1 MQNTAISIVQKL
13 QDNGFEA
20 LFAGGCVRDLLLKK
34 EPEDYDIATNAK
46 PEEIENLFE
55 KTYPI
60 GKHFGV
66 ILINENF
73 HHFEIAT
80 FRSDAG
86 YSDGRRPEYVTFTSA
101 KEDALRRDFTI
112 NGIFYDPIKE
122 EFFDYVGGIQDL
134 KRGLLRFIGDAEKRI
149 KEDHLRILRAVRF
162 KNRFNLE
169 YGPNTKKAL
178 KLHESL
184 ILGVSAERIRDELN
198 KIIVHKTKKQAFE
211 DLIEL
216 GILENIIPELLAL
229 KNIPQDKDY
238 HSEGDVLTHSLLAL
252 EKIAPQNNPGSKTNN
267 YSLLINHYSLYWST
281 LLHDIGK
288 AKTFKYAEGRIQ
300 FHKHQEVAIEIA
312 RKILN
317 RLKFPNTSKKKILW
331 LIHNHHL
338 FDQFQEMKET
348 RKLQYFDNPYFAD
361 LLKLHKADLLASLPN
376 DLKNRKK
383 AEEELYE
390 IEAEYLLAHKE
401 KHLPSHLPELLTGK
415 EVMEILKIPAGEK
428 IGQIK
433 AQLRELQLEK
443 QIKTKEEAGKWLL
456 ELSY

>member
-1 MQNTAISIVQKL
+1 MQKTAITIVKKL

-34 EPEDYDIATNAK
+34 DPEDYDIATNAK
-46 PEEIENLFE
+46 PEEIEDLFE

-66 ILINENF
+66 ILINENS

-86 YSDGRRPEYVTFTSA
+86 YSDGRRPKYVTFTNA

-112 NGIFYDPIKE
+112 NGIFYDPITKQ
-122 EFFDYVGGIQDL
+122 FHDYVGGIQDL
-134 KRGLLRFIGDAEKRI
+134 KRGLLRFIGNAEERI
-149 KEDHLRILRAVRF
+149 REDHLRILRAIRF

-198 KIIVHKTKKQAFE
+198 KIIIHNSRRQAFE

-216 GILENIIPELLAL
+216 DILEEIIPELLAL
-229 KNIPQDKDY
+229 KNIHQDPDY

-252 EKIAPQNNPGSKTNN
+252 EKVPLKETDN
-267 YSLLINHYSLYWST
+267 YSLLITHCSLYWAT

-300 FHKHQEVAIEIA
+300 FHKHQEVAIEMA

-317 RLKFPNTSKKKILW
+317 RLKFPNASKKKILW

-348 RKLQYFDNPYFAD
+348 KKLQYFDHPYFPD
-361 LLKLHKADLLASLPN
+361 LLRLHKADLLASVPK

-383 AEEELYE
+383 AEEQLYE

-415 EVMEILKIPAGEK
+415 EIMEILKLPAGEK

-443 QIKTKEEAGKWLL
+443 KIKTKEAAYKWL
-456 ELSY
+456 SNNCSH